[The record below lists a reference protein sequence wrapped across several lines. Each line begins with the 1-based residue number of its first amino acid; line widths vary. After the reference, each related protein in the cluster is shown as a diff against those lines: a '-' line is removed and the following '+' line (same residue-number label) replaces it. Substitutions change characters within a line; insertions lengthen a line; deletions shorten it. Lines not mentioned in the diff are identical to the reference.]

1 MRIHIPYL
9 KWRDTLDECHDN
21 CFRIGEDVL
30 LMEVHHPV
38 ERTEGPYR
46 TDMTTA
52 IIYEKGHADI
62 AVDMRPYHVEAPCIV
77 FILQNSIYQTI
88 DHSADI
94 SAKIVVMSK
103 SFTDDLF
110 SNLVTV
116 RGIENAIRSS
126 AVSKISEN
134 EMNMFSDYYTMLKR
148 LASSPLV
155 RYKLEAAKHLTL
167 AMFYGY
173 SHIKH
178 SKTTSDGPKSKKL
191 IYGRLLDMLT
201 KYHKQERNINFYA
214 EKLCI
219 SSKYL
224 SECIKEQS
232 GKTAL
237 EVIDT
242 YVVTQAKSMLLSSE
256 MSIQQISDELH
267 FPSQSAFGK
276 YFKRVTGLSPKAYR
290 QKSL

>member
-9 KWRDTLDECHDN
+9 KWRDTLDECSEN

-30 LMEVHHPV
+30 LMEVNHPI
-38 ERTEGPYR
+38 ETTEGPYR

-52 IIYEKGHADI
+52 IVYEKGHADI
-62 AVDMRPYHVEAPCIV
+62 VVDMHPYHVEAPCIV

-88 DHSADI
+88 FNSDDI

-110 SNLVTV
+110 SNLATV
-116 RGIENAIRSS
+116 RGIENDIRRS
-126 AVSKISEN
+126 AVSKISDN
-134 EMNMFSDYYTMLKR
+134 EKEMFSDYYTMLKK
-148 LASSPLV
+148 LAASPLMQ
-155 RYKLEAAKHLTL
+155 YKQEAAKHLTL

-178 SKTTSDGPKSKKL
+178 SQTASESPKGKKL
-191 IYGRLLDMLT
+191 IYGRFLDILT

-219 SSKYL
+219 STQYL
-224 SECIKEQS
+224 SECIKKQS
-232 GKTAL
+232 GKTAQ
-237 EVIDT
+237 EVIEE
-242 YVVTQAKSMLLSSE
+242 YVITQAKSMLLSSE

-267 FPSQSAFGK
+267 FPTQSAFGK
-276 YFKRVTGLSPKAYR
+276 YFKRVTGLSPKAYK